1 MIFDSPYFQRVA
13 DVRRCPRV
21 EASSKL
27 PLVLSGELSEREY
40 NRLVE
45 AVAPNGGET
54 EHFVRWLALSGN
66 ATGENSQP
74 DRSNL
79 TTIDRGATI

>member
-1 MIFDSPYFQRVA
+1 MIFDSPYFQCVA
-13 DVRRCPRV
+13 DVRRRPRV

-27 PLVLSGELSEREY
+27 PLVPFSELTETEY
-40 NRLVE
+40 NGPVE
-45 AVAPNGGET
+45 AVAANGEET
-54 EHFVRWLALSGN
+54 EDFVCWVALNGN

-79 TTIDRGATI
+79 TTIDRGATL